1 MDEINLVDFFRYYSG
16 SPSDPQQEEAV
27 TMLQQDMPTSLLTD
41 KARWVRKY
49 RETAPAPDVENPL
62 DVKYFWQQDNGPEGW
77 RQCQTSSIAMCL
89 NYLKVPGI
97 NDDVD
102 YLRVVQKFGDTT
114 LQSSHAQ
121 ALNSLGVKNRFRTD
135 GSKQRLIERIQAGFP
150 VPIGILHHG
159 PVSAPSGGGHY
170 IVAHGVF
177 DDYCLCSDPYG
188 DLDLVSGTWAA
199 TGQLDGKRVH
209 YSWKNLMPRWD
220 LNNGTEDG
228 WYWEIG

>member
-1 MDEINLVDFFRYYSG
+1 MSPEIVLQDFFKFF
-16 SPSDPQQEEAV
+16 SDTAEQKQAV
-27 TMLQQDMPTSLLTD
+27 QLLQSTMPDSLLKND
-41 KARWVRKY
+41 SAWVEAY
-49 RETAPAPDVENPL
+49 RAKPEIPEGNNPL

-102 YLRVVQKFGDTT
+102 YLKIVQKYGDTT

-121 ALNSLGVKNRFRTD
+121 AMNSLGVKNRFRTD
-135 GSKQRLIERIQAGFP
+135 GSKESLIARIQAGFP

-199 TGQLDGKRVH
+199 TGQQDGNRVH

-220 LNNGTEDG
+220 LNNGAKDG